1 MSRKACWICIL
12 LIFVMGCTASPTLSS
27 VEEAKRESTGED
39 VTLEGYIVGVPTQVN
54 HVERQTFSSNY
65 ALALA
70 DDPEET
76 DVEAMIFV
84 QLDSEYRH
92 QFGLESNPDRVGDLI
107 VATGVK
113 QEYFSHDGIKQVSQ
127 LKVKQTEDEKEQEQA
142 LEPPNYYE
150 GLQEVEGKE
159 LKSKINDIIDAH
171 NELSYDDV
179 WEALIELDGN
189 PAEPDEVLLLYSGRS
204 MANNANGGGVDEWN
218 REHVWPQSHGD
229 FGTSMGPGTDL
240 HHLKP
245 TDTTINSSRGNLDFD
260 NGGEAHDEAEGT
272 YSDSDSWEPR
282 DEVKG
287 DVARMVF
294 YMAVRY
300 EGEREG
306 EPDLELVDRVETDGP
321 VLGKLSTLKE
331 WHEADP
337 VDDFER
343 ERNELI
349 YSTYQGN
356 RNPFIDH
363 PEFVERIW

>member
-1 MSRKACWICIL
+1 MQ
-12 LIFVMGCTASPTLSS
+12 
-27 VEEAKRESTGED
+27 GE
-39 VTLEGYIVGVPTQVN
+39 
-54 HVERQTFSSNY
+54 
-65 ALALA
+65 
-70 DDPEET
+70 
-76 DVEAMIFV
+76 
-84 QLDSEYRH
+84 
-92 QFGLESNPDRVGDLI
+92 
-107 VATGVK
+107 
-113 QEYFSHDGIKQVSQ
+113 
-127 LKVKQTEDEKEQEQA
+127 
-142 LEPPNYYE
+142 
-150 GLQEVEGKE
+150 E

-171 NELSYDDV
+171 NELSYDDI

-189 PAEPDEVLLLYSGRS
+189 PEEPDEVLLFYSGRS
-204 MANNANGGGVDEWN
+204 MANNAQGGGVDEWN
-218 REHVWPQSHGD
+218 REHVWPQSRGD

-245 TDTTINSSRGNLDFD
+245 TDTTINSSRGNLAFD
-260 NGGEAHDEAEGT
+260 NGGEAHDEADGT

-306 EPDLELVDRVETDGP
+306 EPDLELVDGVETNGP

-331 WHEADP
+331 WHKADP
-337 VDDFER
+337 VDDLER

-363 PEFVERIW
+363 PEFVEQIW

>member
-1 MSRKACWICIL
+1 MSRNAFWIFIL
-12 LIFVMGCTASPTLSS
+12 LVLVSGCIASPTISS
-27 VEEAKRESTGED
+27 VEDAMRKNQGED
-39 VTLEGYIVGVPTQVN
+39 VTIQGYIVGVPTQVN
-54 HVERQTFSSNY
+54 HVQQQTFSSDY

-70 DDPEET
+70 DHPDADKIDE
-76 DVEAMIFV
+76 MIFV

-92 QFGLESNPDRVGDLI
+92 QFGLETNPDRIGDFI
-107 VATGVK
+107 VVTGVK
-113 QEYFSHDGIKQVSQ
+113 EDYFSHDGIKQVTQ
-127 LKVKQTEDEKEQEQA
+127 LKVKQSESEKEKEEA
-142 LEPPNYYE
+142 SPNYYE
-150 GLQEVEGKE
+150 GVQELQGEE

-171 NELSYDDV
+171 NELSYDDI

-189 PAEPDEVLLLYSGRS
+189 PEDPDEVLLFYSGRS
-204 MANNANGGGVDEWN
+204 MANNAHGGGVDEWN
-218 REHVWPQSHGD
+218 REHVWPQSRGD

-245 TDTTINSSRGNLDFD
+245 TDTTINSSRGNLAFD
-260 NGGEAHDEAEGT
+260 NGGEAHDEADGT

-321 VLGKLSTLKE
+321 VLGKLSTLKK
-331 WHEADP
+331 WHKADP